1 MWSIDP
7 KTFPKKEGIEEQ
19 IKFILRYS
27 ILAPSIYNTQP
38 WKFEINKNKI
48 TIFPDHSRTLKEIDK
63 DKRGLWT
70 SIGSLLE
77 NLIITAER
85 FGFTVKHS
93 IKEKEIK
100 ITLKESKRKLNPL
113 FEQITKRAA
122 NKRKSKRTLIPNKEL
137 KKLQNTKFISGTNAL
152 LIDKKEDLHKIA
164 QLVKLGNQKLYSNKK
179 IIYELL
185 YWTRF
190 NKSKIKKH
198 NDGLTYKSIDIPESP
213 TKLGQI
219 IMSFF
224 LKPNILNKEIED
236 KLKNS
241 SGLIIITSKNDT
253 KKDWINT
260 GRTLERLLLTLTSFD
275 MGYDFV
281 NQACQPKVVRK
292 KLQRITK
299 DIPQIML
306 RIGHAKKSAHSP
318 RRELKEFLKTDKK

>member
-7 KTFPKKEGIEEQ
+7 KTFPKKGEIKEQ
-19 IKFILRYS
+19 IKFILRYA

-38 WKFEINKNKI
+38 WKFEIKKNKI
-48 TIFPDHSRTLKEIDK
+48 TIFPDPSRALKEIDK

-77 NLIITAER
+77 NLIIAAER
-85 FGFTVKHS
+85 FGFIAKHS
-93 IKEKEIK
+93 IKEGRVEV
-100 ITLKESKRKLNPL
+100 TLKQSKMKQNLL
-113 FEQITKRAA
+113 FNQITKRAA
-122 NKRKSKRTLIPNKEL
+122 NKRRSKRTLIPKSEI
-137 KKLQNTKFISGTNAL
+137 KKLQETTFITGTNAL
-152 LIDKKEDLHKIA
+152 LIDKKEDLDKIT
-164 QLVKLGNQKLYSNKK
+164 QLVKLGNKKLYSNKK

-198 NDGLTYKSIDIPESP
+198 NDGLTYHSMDLPQSP

-224 LKPNILNKEIED
+224 LKPNILNKETED

-241 SGLIIITSKNDT
+241 SGIIIITSKNDT
-253 KKDWINT
+253 PKDWIKT

-275 MGYDFV
+275 MGYDFMT
-281 NQACQPKVVRK
+281 QTCQSKIVRK
-292 KLQRITK
+292 KLQKITK
-299 DIPQIML
+299 DIPQVML